1 MKVIIQYTTLI
12 CLFLLLLIGELPCT
26 PRHSIQPPPPPEEIR
41 SQLGTIGIVSAHFIP
56 ESEFVMPASGTG
68 AGARRGLVK
77 GAGIGGSLL
86 SGGGSVGSQ
95 GAPCVACF
103 LLPVAGVV
111 VGAVVGAVVGTVV
124 GGVTALPAATVDEA
138 EATLKKALTDIKVQE
153 TLMERVVNVARDQTP
168 YLFITIKELGPIS
181 PDEQISYCFLATDG
195 INTILEISVLKFGLV
210 GSKWDINPD
219 LMLFMSVR
227 VRFIRVSD
235 GAELYV
241 HTFEFKE
248 SKHSFIEWTASNAE
262 TFCRELDYAHAILAN
277 EIVET
282 LFLSYAP

>member
-1 MKVIIQYTTLI
+1 MKVIIRHTILI
-12 CLFLLLLIGELPCT
+12 WISLLLLIGEVACT
-26 PRHSIQPPPPPEEIR
+26 ARHSIQPPSEEIR
-41 SQLGTIGIVSAHFIP
+41 SQLGTVGIVPAHFIP
-56 ESEFVMPASGTG
+56 ESEFVMPARGTG

-77 GAGIGGSLL
+77 GAGVGGSLL

-95 GAPCVACF
+95 GAPCIAFF

-111 VGAVVGAVVGTVV
+111 VGAVIGTVV

-138 EATLKKALTDIKVQE
+138 ETTLKKALTDIKVQE

-168 YLFITIKELGPIS
+168 YLFIPIKELGPIS
-181 PDEQISYCFLATDG
+181 PDEQISYCFLATEG

-227 VRFIRVSD
+227 VRLIRVSD
-235 GAELYV
+235 DTELYV

-248 SKHSFIEWTASNAE
+248 SNHSFIEWTASNAE
-262 TFCRELDYAHAILAN
+262 TFCRELDYAHEILSN